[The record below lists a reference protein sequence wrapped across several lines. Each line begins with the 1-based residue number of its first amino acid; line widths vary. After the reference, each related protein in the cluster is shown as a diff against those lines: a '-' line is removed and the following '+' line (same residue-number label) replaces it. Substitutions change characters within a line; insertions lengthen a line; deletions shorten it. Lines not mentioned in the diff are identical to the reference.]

1 MASYEVQPLARLV
14 EQFERLPGIG
24 RKTAQRL
31 AFYLLDQPK
40 ERAREFA
47 DALLAAHEQIHQCPV
62 CFNLSDQDLCSVC
75 RDPTRDRSM
84 VCVVEDVKDVI
95 AFERTREYNGLYH
108 VLHGLISPI
117 DGIGPEQLKIKELLA
132 RLSGGEIQEVIMA
145 TNPTVE
151 GEATAM
157 YLSRLLKPMGVKVTR
172 LAYGI
177 PVGGEVE
184 YADEITLYRALEGR
198 QEL

>member
-75 RDPTRDRSM
+75 RDPKRDRSM

>member
-14 EQFERLPGIG
+14 EQFERLPASGEKPLNAWPFTCWISP
-24 RKTAQRL
+24 RT
-31 AFYLLDQPK
+31 
-40 ERAREFA
+40 AREFA

-75 RDPTRDRSM
+75 RDPKRDRSM

-117 DGIGPEQLKIKELLA
+117 DGIGPEP
-132 RLSGGEIQEVIMA
+132 S
-145 TNPTVE
+145 
-151 GEATAM
+151 
-157 YLSRLLKPMGVKVTR
+157 
-172 LAYGI
+172 
-177 PVGGEVE
+177 
-184 YADEITLYRALEGR
+184 
-198 QEL
+198 